1 MLTGKRFRL
10 NQRTLAVEVLDGVRN
25 AITIPSG
32 AIIEVLR
39 ECTDGE
45 QTVDVLWGSRS
56 LEVFTCNV
64 RMRGEMIVGQ

>member
-10 NQRTLAVEVLDGVRN
+10 NQRTLAVEVLDGVRS

-32 AIIEVLR
+32 AIIEVLHQCR
-39 ECTDGE
+39 DGD
-45 QTVDVLWGSRS
+45 QTVDVLWGTRN